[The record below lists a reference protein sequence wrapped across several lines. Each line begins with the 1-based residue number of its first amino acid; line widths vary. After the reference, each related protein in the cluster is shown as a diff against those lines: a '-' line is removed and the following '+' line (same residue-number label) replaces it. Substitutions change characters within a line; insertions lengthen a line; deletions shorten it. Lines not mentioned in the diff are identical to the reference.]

1 MTLFLVPML
10 FPTCSR
16 EQGLYV
22 VPLFPTPIGG
32 NMGNRVTLTSPVWG
46 IRNLFEGAGR
56 SPRWVFYSLSE
67 IMRLCVSVKS
77 FGTLTNA

>member
-32 NMGNRVTLTSPVWG
+32 NLGNRVTPTPHKKA
-46 IRNLFEGAGR
+46 IRTGR
-56 SPRWVFYSLSE
+56 KKPSLGLLLSF
-67 IMRLCVSVKS
+67 RDYASVR
-77 FGTLTNA
+77 FR